1 MAGWEQKLGWGM
13 SAVVVAFMLMDG
25 GMKLALAQPVI
36 DTMTALGYPA
46 GTFVGIGALGLLCTV
61 LYAVPATSVL
71 GAILLT
77 GYLGGAI
84 ATNVRVGAPLFSH
97 VLFPVYVAILAWG
110 GLLLRRPELW
120 ALLGLK

>member
-1 MAGWEQKLGWGM
+1 MAAWEQKLGLGM
-13 SAVVVAFMLMDG
+13 SGVVVAFMLMDG

-46 GTFVGIGALGLLCTV
+46 GTFVGIGALGLLCAV

-97 VLFPVYVAILAWG
+97 ILFPVYVAILAWG
-110 GLLLRRPELW
+110 GLLLRRTELW

>member
-71 GAILLT
+71 GAVLLT
-77 GYLGGAI
+77 GYMGGAI

>member
-71 GAILLT
+71 GAVLLT
-77 GYLGGAI
+77 GYMGGAI

-97 VLFPVYVAILAWG
+97 FLFPVYVAILAWG